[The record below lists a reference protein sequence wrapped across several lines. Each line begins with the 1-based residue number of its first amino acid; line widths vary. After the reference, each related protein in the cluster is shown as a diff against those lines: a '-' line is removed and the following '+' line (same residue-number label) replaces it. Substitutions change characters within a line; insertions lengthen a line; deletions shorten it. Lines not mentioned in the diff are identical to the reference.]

1 MYPLLGTYNTYPQ
14 TNFRYGENV
23 AYSRPNYGVT
33 SPTQPYVA
41 GASINYGENVNYHR
55 TNYGVTAPT
64 APNIGNTPV
73 FFGEATNLFRPNYG
87 VVPPAA
93 PNVGGASIVFGE
105 ATNANRPTF
114 GITAPVL
121 PAPRTQVNVAPVVPD
136 IPVPQYNVPD
146 RPIYYPK
153 PTTFNAGDY
162 PLPSVNNNAIT
173 YAPNTYPQVINTSAL
188 QPLPAGGSEQFNPY
202 AASIPAEQNVPS
214 MGIPS
219 SSPTREID
227 GLLGDTNTIIA
238 QGNQVEQFTQQY
250 AAQEEQIRQ
259 QQALQRQQQAVPP
272 DLTQQYYQ
280 QSQAISNTYQQGQPV
295 QQGQPTQGQGNAFQ
309 KALAHTLKAEG
320 GYSNNPN
327 DTGGATMKG
336 VTQATYNSYL
346 KKKGQPSKHV
356 KGISQAEIEDIY
368 YNDYWKASGSDAIA
382 TSNRALAMVNF
393 DTAVNMGVGR
403 AKELLSQS
411 GGDVNKYLSI
421 REQKYREFAS
431 KGNQKVF
438 LQGWLNRNASLRE
451 AVSNV

>member
-1 MYPLLGTYNTYPQ
+1 MYPRLGLNPYSSIHSL
-14 TNFRYGENV
+14 RYGENT
-23 AYSRPNYGVT
+23 AYGRPTYGLTPPANPYGGGLALNYGEHTYHRPIHYGVT
-33 SPTQPYVA
+33 PPS
-41 GASINYGENVNYHR
+41 
-55 TNYGVTAPT
+55 APT
-64 APNIGNTPV
+64 LGHIPL
-73 FFGEATNLFRPNYG
+73 FFGEATNRFRPDYG
-87 VVPPAA
+87 VVPPTA
-93 PNVGGASIVFGE
+93 PTVGGASLIFGE
-105 ATNANRPTF
+105 SVNLDRITY
-114 GITAPVL
+114 GITPPVL
-121 PAPRTQVNVAPVVPD
+121 PAPRPQVNVAPVVPD

-146 RPIYYPK
+146 RPIHYPP
-153 PTTFNAGDY
+153 PTTYDAGDY
-162 PLPSVNNNAIT
+162 PLPPQANNPIT
-173 YAPNTYPQVINTSAL
+173 YAPNTYPQVQNTGAL
-188 QPLPAGGSEQFNPY
+188 QPLPEGGSALFNPY
-202 AASIPAEQNVPS
+202 ATTIPAEQMAPS
-214 MGIPS
+214 GGAVAS
-219 SSPTREID
+219 SSNSELA
-227 GLLGDTNTIIA
+227 GVLGATNAMIA
-238 QGNQVEQFTQQY
+238 EGSQVEQFTQLY
-250 AAQEEQIRQ
+250 AAQEEQMRQ
-259 QQALQRQQQAVPP
+259 QQALQRQQQYLSP

-280 QSQAISNTYQQGQPV
+280 QSQAITNAYQQGQSTLPV
-295 QQGQPTQGQGNAFQ
+295 QGDAF
-309 KALAHTLKAEG
+309 KLALSHTLKAEG

-336 VTQATYNSYL
+336 VTQATYDSYL

-356 KGISQAEIEDIY
+356 KGISQAEIEDVY